1 MKEVFYMKCNN
12 CGIILNI
19 GQTKCPNCGYEV
31 DVEKQE
37 MNNLSRSS
45 LPQNEEV
52 EVIQEDGNSSTNEI
66 IEENIV
72 SEEAPINNMD
82 DYIHQIQQDPSEKEI
97 PVVIRKKKNIMP
109 IIIAIILIV
118 IVIFGYMYISKPKT
132 RFLTASNNSY
142 KQLIEKLDN
151 ITQNDIYSLAKD
163 NVVSLDYDA
172 KVNLQIDNDQMG
184 LSQQLDALNFKM
196 KLTEDQKTNQS
207 FISLLLNQN
216 NNELMGLDLLLTEN
230 KTYIKINDVLEQF
243 VWTKAKN
250 KSLLEKISDED
261 YKYLGSLIKDSIFR
275 ELKDDYFTNSKAI
288 LNLDNEDKTFTKISL
303 NVTNKL
309 LRDISVEILTRI
321 KNDNKSLEIL
331 AKYNLI
337 DNKSL
342 TEVKKELKGN
352 IEEAINS
359 LNKEKPTNDSVMVY
373 SIYVKGYNN
382 VVKYQVQIPTIN
394 GSDKS
399 ENEISFLNYNNEEN
413 KMVKE
418 IEFKTNKVSFLTVT
432 ATETKTDNY
441 KVKGIISG
449 LGTIS
454 GIYSEDKDTT
464 SVNLNLKSL
473 LDESEYSL
481 NIITQ
486 QKELE
491 KNKKY
496 SNDINFE
503 LTSSSYNV
511 ENMKFILNI
520 ASKFAVEKEFPKT
533 KISDAKSIDD
543 LTEEE
548 NTKINEKMMQLP
560 IINMFMVPTMP
571 KTIYDQTYNPSDM

>member
-1 MKEVFYMKCNN
+1 MKCNN

-321 KNDNKSLEIL
+321 KNDNKSLDIL

-342 TEVKKELKGN
+342 AEIKKELKGN

-520 ASKFAVEKEFPKT
+520 ASKFAVEKEFPET